1 MKKIII
7 NPSKIKKIRLDN
19 GPFFLIDNFELNN
32 SLSIETSIIDGDW
45 DINTINFDQYYI
57 YKSLEELIN
66 GKDWKE
72 TDLYKHLLNQ
82 IEKGNPKWGCINE
95 EMAEKRGEYILNLY
109 KYIKENKE
117 IPKGYFDEDDICV
130 SIDRDGSFLFSNNG
144 THRLFI
150 AKILKIKEIP
160 VRIYNIHK
168 KWNEYKL
175 EVKELC
181 DKLWDGKTYQN
192 LPHPDFD
199 EIETMWSDVRF
210 DIIKNN
216 TSLPIGST
224 LVDIGSLFGNICYQ
238 AELEGFNCTAIE
250 IDNKYL
256 NVMKRLHKSYEM
268 NYKIIEE
275 SFFDVEFDF
284 DIIVAFNIFHHFL
297 KTEDLY
303 NKLRNFLNSIKF
315 KELFI
320 QVHSINEFQMKSAFL
335 NLTPEEFINFIK
347 TETNKNEVEYLY
359 ELNGRK
365 IYKIY

>member
-1 MKKIII
+1 MSICSKNEVENQDDISNIFKMNPDQIEDDDLMVAIDRNGNPLFVQNGSHRLSICKILG
-7 NPSKIKKIRLDN
+7 IKK
-19 GPFFLIDNFELNN
+19 
-32 SLSIETSIIDGDW
+32 
-45 DINTINFDQYYI
+45 
-57 YKSLEELIN
+57 
-66 GKDWKE
+66 
-72 TDLYKHLLNQ
+72 
-82 IEKGNPKWGCINE
+82 
-95 EMAEKRGEYILNLY
+95 
-109 KYIKENKE
+109 
-117 IPKGYFDEDDICV
+117 
-130 SIDRDGSFLFSNNG
+130 
-144 THRLFI
+144 
-150 AKILKIKEIP
+150 IP
-160 VRIYNIHK
+160 VRIYVRHTEWEKTRDYIF
-168 KWNEYKL
+168 NECNKF
-175 EVKELC
+175 
-181 DKLWDGKTYQN
+181 WSGKTYQQI
-192 LPHPDFD
+192 PHPDFD
-199 EIETMWSDVRF
+199 EIETMCSDVRF

-256 NVMKRLHKSYEM
+256 NVMRRLHKSYEM

-320 QVHSINEFQMKSAFL
+320 QVHSINESQMKSAFL